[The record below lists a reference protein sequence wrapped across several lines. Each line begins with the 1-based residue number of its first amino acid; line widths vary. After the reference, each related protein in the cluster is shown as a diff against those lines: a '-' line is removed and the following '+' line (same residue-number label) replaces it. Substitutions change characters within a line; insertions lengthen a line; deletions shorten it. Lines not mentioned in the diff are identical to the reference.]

1 MEKISSVIFYSMDQ
15 SIRTYR
21 MFAQKRLKENGLKI
35 TIDQWLVLKTIN
47 ENPDIA
53 QNELAD
59 MVFKDNASV
68 TRIIELLVKSD
79 YLERKKD
86 QNDRRKSVLKITK
99 LGSKTIEKVY
109 QVVQE
114 NRQIALTGINQAEL
128 EIVDKV
134 LKKISQNCK

>member
-21 MFAQKRLKENGLKI
+21 MFAQKRLKDNGLKI

-68 TRIIELLVKSD
+68 TRIIELLVKST
-79 YLERKKD
+79 YLERKTD
-86 QNDRRKSVLKITK
+86 QKDRRKSVLKITK

-109 QVVQE
+109 QVVLE

-128 EIVDKV
+128 EIVDRV

>member
-128 EIVDKV
+128 EIVDRV

>member
-1 MEKISSVIFYSMDQ
+1 MDQ

-128 EIVDKV
+128 EIVDRV

>member
-53 QNELAD
+53 QNELAEL
-59 MVFKDNASV
+59 VFKDNASV
-68 TRIIELLVKSD
+68 TRIIELLVKSG
-79 YLERKKD
+79 YLERKTA
-86 QNDRRKSVLKITK
+86 QNDRRRSVLKITS

-109 QVVQE
+109 KVVQE

-128 EIVDKV
+128 EMVDRV

>member
-21 MFAQKRLKENGLKI
+21 MFAQKRLKDNGLKI

-79 YLERKKD
+79 YLERQTD

-114 NRQIALTGINQAEL
+114 NRKIALTGINQAEL
-128 EIVDKV
+128 EIVDRV
-134 LKKISQNCK
+134 LKKISRNCK

>member
-35 TIDQWLVLKTIN
+35 TIDQWLVLKSIN

-79 YLERKKD
+79 YLERKTD
-86 QNDRRKSVLKITK
+86 QNDRRKSILKITQ

-109 QVVQE
+109 KVVQE
-114 NRQIALTGINQAEL
+114 NRQIALTGINQSEL
-128 EIVDKV
+128 EIVDQV
-134 LKKISQNCK
+134 LKRISQNCK

>member
-1 MEKISSVIFYSMDQ
+1 
-15 SIRTYR
+15 

-59 MVFKDNASV
+59 MVFKDNRSV

-128 EIVDKV
+128 EIVDRV

>member
-21 MFAQKRLKENGLKI
+21 MFAQKRLKDNGLKI

-59 MVFKDNASV
+59 RVFKDNASV

-79 YLERKKD
+79 YLERKTD

-109 QVVQE
+109 QVVLE

-128 EIVDKV
+128 EIVDRV

>member
-21 MFAQKRLKENGLKI
+21 MFAQKRLKDNGLKI

-47 ENPDIA
+47 ENSDIA

-79 YLERKKD
+79 YLERKTD

-99 LGSKTIEKVY
+99 LGSETIEKVY

-114 NRQIALTGINQAEL
+114 NRKIALTGINQAEL
-128 EIVDKV
+128 EIVDRV
-134 LKKISQNCK
+134 LKKISRNCK

>member
-21 MFAQKRLKENGLKI
+21 MFAQKRLKDNGLKI

-79 YLERKKD
+79 YLERKTD

-114 NRQIALTGINQAEL
+114 NRKIALTGINQAEL
-128 EIVDKV
+128 EIVDRV
-134 LKKISQNCK
+134 LKKISRNCK

>member
-47 ENPDIA
+47 ENPGIA
-53 QNELAD
+53 QNELAEL
-59 MVFKDNASV
+59 VFKDNASV
-68 TRIIELLVKSD
+68 TRIIELLVKSG
-79 YLERKKD
+79 YLGRKTA
-86 QNDRRKSVLKITK
+86 QNDRRRSILKIK
-99 LGSKTIEKVY
+99 SLGSKTIEKVY
-109 QVVQE
+109 KVVQE

-128 EIVDKV
+128 EMVDRI